1 MDSSLASEDASLSIR
16 NSCNRCRTHKL
27 KCTTD
32 SSSKVKACK
41 RCARAMVDCVFSRRK
56 KPRRC
61 ARDEPDATDTRSA
74 SSLAAHLP
82 TPAGSSASI
91 PTDWP
96 PSPPSPAEDTITWR
110 SEAVLATPVADQ
122 DEDDFGIWA
131 QPFSALV
138 GGPLGNA
145 HQPATA
151 VDEAFTLVA
160 KYIEDSTVPEGMQ
173 SSVDMEIHTDTR
185 EQNQTYHESPNS
197 LGMVGTERLAAVVVV
212 SESGSTGSASLRLA
226 SDLHERLETLRHGP
240 WAGDGCESFD
250 GYPVGSVLHLSQEFV
265 RLATAT
271 PGGIGA
277 GHLQAQTLFGPACFA
292 HHPNAS
298 SSSSLHQDVPA
309 TLVLTAC
316 GVMLAQL
323 FDVVLGHLHSYLQHH
338 HRNIQTTTPEGEGL
352 CTDPTVCLGDLPPLN
367 ERHSRTH
374 TAIRMLLASLD
385 KAEKA
390 LGLPPEAP
398 LFGGFLDH
406 PLAFGNNARWGQQ
419 IIGGTLSAPTSTS
432 SLQDAF
438 AALRTRAAEAKDLL
452 RTMLDM

>member
-1 MDSSLASEDASLSIR
+1 
-16 NSCNRCRTHKL
+16 
-27 KCTTD
+27 
-32 SSSKVKACK
+32 
-41 RCARAMVDCVFSRRK
+41 
-56 KPRRC
+56 
-61 ARDEPDATDTRSA
+61 
-74 SSLAAHLP
+74 
-82 TPAGSSASI
+82 
-91 PTDWP
+91 
-96 PSPPSPAEDTITWR
+96 
-110 SEAVLATPVADQ
+110 LATPVADQ

-271 PGGIGA
+271 PGCIGV
-277 GHLQAQTLFGPACFA
+277 GHLQTQTLFGPACFA
-292 HHPNAS
+292 HHLNAS

-338 HRNIQTTTPEGEGL
+338 HGSIQTITTEGEGL
-352 CTDPTVCLGDLPPLN
+352 CTDPTVCLGDLPPLD

-398 LFGGFLDH
+398 PFGGFMEH
-406 PLAFGNNARWGQQ
+406 PLAFVGNSARWDQQ
-419 IIGGTLSAPTSTS
+419 IIGGALSAPINTN

-438 AALRTRAAEAKDLL
+438 AALRTRATEAKELL
-452 RTMLDM
+452 RTMMDL